1 MLEVVGED
9 QRPGV
14 AALVALAAVVVV
26 AILLEQMEPEVV
38 VVVEAV
44 ALLWPEWLVVTVL
57 S

>member
-14 AALVALAAVVVV
+14 AALVALAAAVVV